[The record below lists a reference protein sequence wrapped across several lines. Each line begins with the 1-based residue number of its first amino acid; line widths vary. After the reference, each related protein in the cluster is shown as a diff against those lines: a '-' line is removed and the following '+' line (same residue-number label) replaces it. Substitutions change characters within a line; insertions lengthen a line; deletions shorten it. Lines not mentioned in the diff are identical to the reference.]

1 MQNKTPL
8 FDALKNYHKTEVVSF
23 DVPGHK
29 KRFQNEFSD
38 YIGHKIIE
46 LDTNSMKELDI
57 LNNPT
62 GVIREAHQLM
72 AHAYSADEA
81 FFLVNGTTSGIQT
94 MVMSACNPGDK
105 IILPRNVHKSAIN
118 ALILSGA
125 TPIYIDPEVDETLG
139 ISLGV
144 NIKKI
149 KEAVIKDP
157 DIKAVFIINPTYYGA
172 VSNLKEIIKFCHKE
186 EIVVLVD
193 EAHGAH
199 FPFHDNFPENAMVL
213 GADMSA
219 ISIHKTGGSLTQS
232 SVLLLKNGLINKQRV
247 KRMLNLTQTTSASY
261 LLMTSLDVARK
272 TLVIEGKEIFT
283 NLLDMISK
291 FREKLNSI
299 QGIRCFKSILS
310 DKLYNFDETKIGI
323 NLHGLGLTGF
333 EGYDILREKYN
344 IQMELADTHNI
355 LGIASI
361 GDVWEDYQK
370 LIDALEEMAKDHK
383 RDNKGINKTID
394 FNELESPE
402 LVVSPRDAFYS
413 ETESIPLE
421 KAIGRVSGESIMVY
435 PPGIPLLIQGEKISK
450 DLIDH
455 IFFLKEQKAVITGMD
470 DKTLNNISILKGEIE

>member
-1 MQNKTPL
+1 MQKKTPL
-8 FDALKNYHKTEVVSF
+8 FDALKNYHKTEIVSF

-72 AHAYSADEA
+72 ASAYKADEA

-125 TPIYIDPEVDETLG
+125 TPVYIDPEVDETLG

-144 NIKKI
+144 SLEKI
-149 KEAVIKDP
+149 KEAVRKDP

-172 VSNLKEIIKFCHKE
+172 VSDLGQIIKFCHEK

-199 FPFHDNFPENAMVL
+199 FPFHDNFPKNAMAL

-232 SVLLLKNGLINKQRV
+232 SVLLLKSGLIDQQRV
-247 KRMLNLTQTTSASY
+247 KKMLNLTQTTSASY

-272 TLVIEGKEIFT
+272 TLVTEGKEIFT

-291 FREKLNSI
+291 FREELNSI
-299 QGIRCFKSILS
+299 PGIRCFKSILS
-310 DKLYNFDETKIGI
+310 DKLHNFDETKIGI

-370 LIDALEEMAKDHK
+370 LIDALKEMARDH
-383 RDNKGINKTID
+383 RGDNKLID

-413 ETESIPLE
+413 ETESIPLWE
-421 KAIGRVSGESIMVY
+421 AVGRVSGESIMVY
-435 PPGIPLLIQGEKISK
+435 PPGIPLLIQGERITK

-455 IFFLKEQKAVITGMD
+455 IYFLKEQKAVITGMN
-470 DKTLNNISILKGEIE
+470 DKTLNNISILKGENR

>member
-1 MQNKTPL
+1 MQKKTPL
-8 FDALKNYHKTEVVSF
+8 FDALKNYHKTEIVSF

-72 AHAYSADEA
+72 AQAYSADEA

-125 TPIYIDPEVDETLG
+125 TPVYIDPEVDETLG

-144 NIKKI
+144 SIEKI

-172 VSNLKEIIKFCHKE
+172 VSDLEEIIKFCHKK

-199 FPFHDNFPENAMVL
+199 FPFHDNFPKNAMAL

-232 SVLLLKNGLINKQRV
+232 SVLLLKSGFIDQQRV
-247 KRMLNLTQTTSASY
+247 KKMLNLTQTTSASY

-272 TLVIEGKEIFT
+272 ILVTEGEEIFT

-291 FREKLNSI
+291 FREELNSI
-299 QGIRCFKSILS
+299 PGIRCFKSILS
-310 DKLYNFDETKIGI
+310 DKLYDFDETKIGI

-370 LIDALEEMAKDHK
+370 LIDALKEMAKDHK
-383 RDNKGINKTID
+383 GANKTID

-421 KAIGRVSGESIMVY
+421 KAIGKVSGESIMVY
-435 PPGIPLLIQGEKISK
+435 PPGIPLLIQGERISK

-455 IFFLKEQKAVITGMD
+455 IYFLKEQKAVITGMN
-470 DKTLNNISILKGEIE
+470 DKTLNNISILKGE

>member
-1 MQNKTPL
+1 MQKKTPL
-8 FDALKNYHKTEVVSF
+8 FDALKNYHKTEIVSF

-125 TPIYIDPEVDETLG
+125 TPIYVDPEVDETLG

-172 VSNLKEIIKFCHKE
+172 VSDLKEIIKFCHKK

-199 FPFHDNFPENAMVL
+199 FPFHDDFPENAMAL

-232 SVLLLKNGLINKQRV
+232 SVLLLKNGLIDQQRV
-247 KRMLNLTQTTSASY
+247 KKMLNLTQTTSASY

-272 TLVIEGKEIFT
+272 TLVIEGEEIFT

-291 FREKLNSI
+291 FREELNSI
-299 QGIRCFKSILS
+299 PGIRCFKSILS
-310 DKLYNFDETKIGI
+310 DKLYDFDETKIGI

-383 RDNKGINKTID
+383 RDNKRINKTID

-421 KAIGRVSGESIMVY
+421 EAIGRISGESIMVY
-435 PPGIPLLIQGEKISK
+435 PPGIPLLIQGERISK

-455 IFFLKEQKAVITGMD
+455 IYFLKEQKAVITGMD

>member
-1 MQNKTPL
+1 MQKKTPL

-72 AHAYSADEA
+72 ADAYNADEA

-125 TPIYIDPEVDETLG
+125 TPVYIEPEVDEVLG

-144 NIKKI
+144 STEKI
-149 KEAVIKDP
+149 KEAVTKDP
-157 DIKAVFIINPTYYGA
+157 DIRAVFIINPTYYGA
-172 VSNLKEIIKFCHKE
+172 VSDLEEIIKYCHRKR
-186 EIVVLVD
+186 IIVLVD

-199 FPFHDNFPENAMVL
+199 FPFHDKFPKNAMAL

-219 ISIHKTGGSLTQS
+219 VSIHKTGGSLTQS
-232 SVLLLKNGLINKQRV
+232 SVLLLNLGLIEQERV
-247 KRMLNLTQTTSASY
+247 KNMLNLTQTTSASY

-272 TLVIEGKEIFT
+272 TLATEGKEIFT
-283 NLLDMISK
+283 NLLDMISR
-291 FREKLNSI
+291 FRAELNSI
-299 QGIRCFKSILS
+299 PGVRCFKSVLS
-310 DKLYNFDETKIGI
+310 DKIYDFDETKIGI

-344 IQMELADTHNI
+344 IQMELADSHNI

-361 GDVWEDYQK
+361 GDIWEDYQR
-370 LIDALEEMAKDHK
+370 LIDALKEMARDHK
-383 RDNKGINKTID
+383 GDNQLID

-421 KAIGRVSGESIMVY
+421 KAIGKVSGESIMVY
-435 PPGIPLLIQGEKISK
+435 PPGIPLLIQGERISK
-450 DLIDH
+450 DLVDYIY
-455 IFFLKEQKAVITGMD
+455 FLKGQKAVITGMN
-470 DKTLNNISILKGEIE
+470 DKTLNNISILKGEIK

>member
-8 FDALKNYHKTEVVSF
+8 FDALKNYHKAEVVSF

-29 KRFQNEFSD
+29 KRFQNEFSN

-46 LDTNSMKELDI
+46 LDSNSMKELDM
-57 LNNPT
+57 LNDPT
-62 GVIREAHQLM
+62 GVIKEAQQLM
-72 AHAYSADEA
+72 ACAYHADET

-94 MVMSACNPGDK
+94 MIMSACNPGDK

-144 NIKKI
+144 NIEKI

-172 VSNLKEIIKFCHKE
+172 ISDLEEIIKFCREKR
-186 EIVVLVD
+186 IVVLAD

-199 FPFHDNFPENAMVL
+199 FPFHDKFPKNAMAL

-219 ISIHKTGGSLTQS
+219 VSIHKTGGSLTQS
-232 SVLLLKNGLINKQRV
+232 SVLLLNHGLIKQQKV
-247 KRMLNLTQTTSASY
+247 KKMLNLTQTTSASY

-272 TLVIEGKEIFT
+272 TLVTEGEEIFT

-291 FREKLNSI
+291 FREELNSI
-299 QGIRCFKSILS
+299 SGIRCFKSILS
-310 DKLYNFDETKIGI
+310 DKLYDFDETKIGI

-370 LIDALEEMAKDHK
+370 LIDALKEMAKDHK
-383 RDNKGINKTID
+383 GNNQLID
-394 FNELESPE
+394 FNELKNPE

-413 ETESIPLE
+413 DTESIPLE
-421 KAIGRVSGESIMVY
+421 KAVGRISGESIMVY
-435 PPGIPLLIQGEKISK
+435 PPGIPLLIQGERISK
-450 DLIDH
+450 DLIDY
-455 IFFLKEQKAVITGMD
+455 IYFLKEQKAVITGMND
-470 DKTLNNISILKGEIE
+470 ETLNNISILKGE